1 MSDAGTRNEGTNDG
15 MEQADGAGAVAAR
28 IRRALEGGLAP
39 TMLEVI
45 DESHKHA
52 GHAHVVTRA
61 GTAQGTEETH
71 FKIKVVSPSFAGKSL
86 LARHRAVNDLIADE
100 MGPEKVHAIAIEARA
115 PGE

>member
-1 MSDAGTRNEGTNDG
+1 MDAGHEHT
-15 MEQADGAGAVAAR
+15 VAAR
-28 IRRALEGGLAP
+28 IRRTLEQALTP

-52 GHAHVVTRA
+52 GHAHVVSRP
-61 GTAQGTEETH
+61 GTAGGVGETH
-71 FKIKVVSPSFAGKSL
+71 FKIKVGAPSFAGMSL
-86 LARHRAVNDLIADE
+86 LARHRAGNDLIADE

>member
-1 MSDAGTRNEGTNDG
+1 MSDAGMETEKMDAGNNEHT
-15 MEQADGAGAVAAR
+15 VAAR
-28 IRRALEGGLAP
+28 IRRMLEDALAP

-52 GHAHVVTRA
+52 GHAHVVKRP
-61 GTAQGTEETH
+61 GTAQGTGETH
-71 FKIKVVSPSFAGKSL
+71 FKIKLVSRSFEGKSL
-86 LARHRAVNDLIADE
+86 LERHRAVNALIAGE